1 MCGVFHIVFGATGS
15 TRKRKSLCL
24 ILVVLFDMQR
34 IPLCKDIP
42 PEPSRA
48 SNQFAIS
55 RVLVKVILLA
65 RLERVYFHNFEYCD
79 AFQVFPVFK
88 NTIFWFLLKPLLP
101 TPKNESIIINQKWNF
116 RSYTMLDRKTR
127 GRERNCWF
135 EDMPSRPDAIP
146 LSTATSHSFFL
157 YDV

>member
-34 IPLCKDIP
+34 AFRCVKIFPLNHHV
-42 PEPSRA
+42 RR
-48 SNQFAIS
+48 IS
-55 RVLVKVILLA
+55 LLFHELVKIILLA

-88 NTIFWFLLKPLLP
+88 IQF
-101 TPKNESIIINQKWNF
+101 S
-116 RSYTMLDRKTR
+116 
-127 GRERNCWF
+127 G
-135 EDMPSRPDAIP
+135 
-146 LSTATSHSFFL
+146 FF
-157 YDV
+157 

>member
-34 IPLCKDIP
+34 AFRCVKIFPLNHHV
-42 PEPSRA
+42 RR
-48 SNQFAIS
+48 IS
-55 RVLVKVILLA
+55 LLFHELVKVILLA

>member
-34 IPLCKDIP
+34 AFRCVKIFPLNHHV
-42 PEPSRA
+42 RR
-48 SNQFAIS
+48 IS
-55 RVLVKVILLA
+55 LLFHELVKVILLPSSGKS
-65 RLERVYFHNFEYCD
+65 LFSQFRVLWCFPGFSCFQKYNFL
-79 AFQVFPVFK
+79 VSFK
-88 NTIFWFLLKPLLP
+88 TLLP

>member
-34 IPLCKDIP
+34 AFRCVKIFP

-88 NTIFWFLLKPLLP
+88 NTIFWFLLKPSN
-101 TPKNESIIINQKWNF
+101 PKE
-116 RSYTMLDRKTR
+116 
-127 GRERNCWF
+127 
-135 EDMPSRPDAIP
+135 
-146 LSTATSHSFFL
+146 
-157 YDV
+157 